1 WPERPNSRHYRHSY
15 RGQFGEENVFCKLC
29 PGAIDGSV
37 LAYRSHSLY
46 FRQKR
51 KKRREGHTMNSIAM
65 IVLSASMG
73 SVALATAYFFYKV
86 LSAPSKPEP
95 DSYADNDETP
105 SE

>member
-1 WPERPNSRHYRHSY
+1 
-15 RGQFGEENVFCKLC
+15 
-29 PGAIDGSV
+29 
-37 LAYRSHSLY
+37 
-46 FRQKR
+46 
-51 KKRREGHTMNSIAM
+51 MNSIALIVM
-65 IVLSASMG
+65 ISSMG